1 MKDWLATYFGPIV
14 AGLFAYWIVSLTDEG
29 ARVCLSCLMGWAFW
43 MYVRHERLRFLHYVT
58 DRQLVDTDARLVD
71 AEAIIERLTHELDAK
86 AEVKPPLSA
95 SEPVI
100 LRTRA
105 Q

>member
-1 MKDWLATYFGPIV
+1 MKDWLATYLGPIA
-14 AGLFAYWIVSLTDEG
+14 AGLIAYWIVGLMDEG
-29 ARVCLSCLMGWAFW
+29 ARVCLSCLVGWVYL

-71 AEAIIERLTHELDAK
+71 AEALIERLSHELDAK
-86 AEVKPPLSA
+86 AEIKPLSA
-95 SEPVI
+95 NEPVA